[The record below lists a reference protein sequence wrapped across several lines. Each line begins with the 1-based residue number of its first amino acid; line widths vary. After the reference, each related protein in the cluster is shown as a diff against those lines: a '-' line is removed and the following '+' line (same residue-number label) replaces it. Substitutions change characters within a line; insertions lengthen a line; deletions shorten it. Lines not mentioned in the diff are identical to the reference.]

1 MTALAGVM
9 NEQTDFLPFF
19 FFFYLP
25 LRVKNYQ
32 TYVWALPYGW
42 NIGLDAVACHPA

>member
-19 FFFYLP
+19 FFFLFAFASEEFSNVCMGPTMWMEY
-25 LRVKNYQ
+25 R
-32 TYVWALPYGW
+32 A
-42 NIGLDAVACHPA
+42 

>member
-19 FFFYLP
+19 FFLFAFASEELSNVCMGPTMWMEY
-25 LRVKNYQ
+25 R
-32 TYVWALPYGW
+32 A
-42 NIGLDAVACHPA
+42 